1 MPNMGHSK
9 GSPVWWTAV
18 LKLVEPCCYNR
29 FIRKKYVRDPDTRE
43 VVLSLDLM
51 IEGSNNWDEEDEF
64 IDI

>member
-1 MPNMGHSK
+1 M
-9 GSPVWWTAV
+9 